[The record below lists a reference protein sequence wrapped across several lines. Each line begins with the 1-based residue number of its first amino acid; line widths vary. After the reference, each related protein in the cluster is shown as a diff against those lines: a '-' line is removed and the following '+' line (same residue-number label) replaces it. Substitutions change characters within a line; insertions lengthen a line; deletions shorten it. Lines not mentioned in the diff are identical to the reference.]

1 MTICQWAEK
10 RAQRFDGLAY
20 ALTAFN
26 QEHEYLC
33 AWLERQEEA
42 LALFRSAHHLDTS
55 ADVLEQVHHLQ
66 AMESDLEAEHGRFVS
81 LSQLASE
88 IAARIDTENGAAANG
103 IRLKLENV
111 TQRWDN
117 LVTRI
122 DEHSQMVSYHRY
134 RCSLLARLDR
144 PTPPCMISMINSCGM
159 HI

>member
-1 MTICQWAEK
+1 
-10 RAQRFDGLAY
+10 
-20 ALTAFN
+20 
-26 QEHEYLC
+26 
-33 AWLERQEEA
+33 
-42 LALFRSAHHLDTS
+42 
-55 ADVLEQVHHLQ
+55 VHHLQ